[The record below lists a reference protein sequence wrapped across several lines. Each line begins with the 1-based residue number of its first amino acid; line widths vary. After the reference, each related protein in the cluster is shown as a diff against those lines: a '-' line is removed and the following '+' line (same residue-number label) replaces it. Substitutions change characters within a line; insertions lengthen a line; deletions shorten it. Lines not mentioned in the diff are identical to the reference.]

1 MKTLCSKFYR
11 DEAGFIVSAE
21 LVLVSTITVLAL
33 VVGLSEVAFGING
46 ELEDVGAAFGSLN
59 QSFCMSG
66 FSTNSCGKNVHV
78 AGSCFNDRV
87 DLCDGQHDIQ
97 SAAPTG
103 ENGEHGGNGGQWGGN
118 QW

>member
-1 MKTLCSKFYR
+1 MTNLNNLFHRFYN
-11 DEAGFIVSAE
+11 DEAGFVVSAE

-59 QSFCMSG
+59 QSFCVSG
-66 FSTNSCGKNVHV
+66 FSTNSCGKNNHV
-78 AGSCFNDRV
+78 AGSSFNDRS

-97 SAAPTG
+97 TMAPTA
-103 ENGEHGGNGGQWGGN
+103 EQGGNNW
-118 QW
+118 

>member
-1 MKTLCSKFYR
+1 MKTLFAKFYR

-46 ELEDVGAAFGSLN
+46 ELEDVGAAFGSMN
-59 QSFCMSG
+59 QSFCASG
-66 FSTNSCGKNVHV
+66 FSTNSCFKNNNV
-78 AGSCFNDRV
+78 AGSCFFDHS

-97 SAAPTG
+97 STAPTG
-103 ENGEHGGNGGQWGGN
+103 EQNGGHGF
-118 QW
+118 

>member
-1 MKTLCSKFYR
+1 MTNLIHRFYN
-11 DEAGFIVSAE
+11 DEAGFVVSAE

-59 QSFCMSG
+59 QSFCVSG
-66 FSTNSCGKNVHV
+66 FKTCGCKNNHV
-78 AGSCFNDRV
+78 AGSSFNDRS

-97 SAAPTG
+97 ATAPTG
-103 ENGEHGGNGGQWGGN
+103 EQGGSNW
-118 QW
+118 

>member
-1 MKTLCSKFYR
+1 MKNICISFYN

-59 QSFCMSG
+59 QSFCVSG
-66 FSTNSCGKNVHV
+66 FSTQNCGKNNSVS
-78 AGSCFNDRV
+78 GSCFSDHA
-87 DLCDGQHDIQ
+87 DLCDGQNDIQ
-97 SAAPTG
+97 ATAPMG
-103 ENGEHGGNGGQWGGN
+103 EQYGGNF
-118 QW
+118 